1 MNCIQYND
9 MPDEIDFSQGIQGK
23 FYQPRMKLM
32 MPIYLDDEL
41 QTRLM
46 RFAETKGT
54 DISDLVNNILKK
66 DLELI
71 EILEP

>member
-1 MNCIQYND
+1 